1 MVQMRLQ
8 GHRWLALRFG
18 YSLKEGTVEE
28 LDSRAIVYYGGIFV

>member
-18 YSLKEGTVEE
+18 YSLKEATVEE
-28 LDSRAIVYYGGIFV
+28 LDSRAIVYYGGTFV